1 MGKLFKAFVGFG
13 ILCIVVIYII
23 FGPYMLVR
31 SINDVIQYH
40 QDKDCVIELPAV
52 VTDIDDSVGSEG
64 GTDYHIYVTYN
75 YDGETYNDVH
85 WRQTGYEDDFPV
97 GSTVTVKIS
106 ENKIQDCNK
115 ELQALFETQ
124 VEINANKL
132 PIEIFDSIEMT
143 PVQAMNLE
151 PVVDFE

>member
-85 WRQTGYEDDFPV
+85 WRQTGYEDDFPI

-106 ENKIQDCNK
+106 ENHPDEIFQN
-115 ELQALFETQ
+115 ALFNYIGLFFPLVFT
-124 VEINANKL
+124 VFG
-132 PIEIFDSIEMT
+132 IFAAVATYLSIYN
-143 PVQAMNLE
+143 P
-151 PVVDFE
+151 DFGKKKE

>member
-52 VTDIDDSVGSEG
+52 VTDIDDSVGSEEENVIFG
-64 GTDYHIYVTYN
+64 GRLGLYKYMDMHHVVAEALKMTN
-75 YDGETYNDVH
+75 
-85 WRQTGYEDDFPV
+85 
-97 GSTVTVKIS
+97 
-106 ENKIQDCNK
+106 
-115 ELQALFETQ
+115 ELL
-124 VEINANKL
+124 
-132 PIEIFDSIEMT
+132 
-143 PVQAMNLE
+143 
-151 PVVDFE
+151 

>member
-1 MGKLFKAFVGFG
+1 MGKLFKAFVGLG

-23 FGPYMLVR
+23 FGPYLLVR

-52 VTDIDDSVGSEG
+52 VTDIEDSVGSEG

-75 YDGETYNDVH
+75 YNGETYNNVH
-85 WRQTGYEDDFPV
+85 WRQTGYENDFPV

-106 ENKIQDCNK
+106 ENH
-115 ELQALFETQ
+115 
-124 VEINANKL
+124 
-132 PIEIFDSIEMT
+132 PYEIFHNAIFNYIGLFFPLVFTVFGIFAAVATYLSIYN
-143 PVQAMNLE
+143 P
-151 PVVDFE
+151 DFGKKIE

>member
-52 VTDIDDSVGSEG
+52 VTDIDDSVGREG

-85 WRQTGYEDDFPV
+85 WRQTGYEDDFPI

-106 ENKIQDCNK
+106 ENHPDEIFQN
-115 ELQALFETQ
+115 ALFNYIGLFFPLVFT
-124 VEINANKL
+124 VFG
-132 PIEIFDSIEMT
+132 IFAAVATYLSIYN
-143 PVQAMNLE
+143 P
-151 PVVDFE
+151 DFGKKKE

>member
-1 MGKLFKAFVGFG
+1 MGKLFKAFVGLG

-23 FGPYMLVR
+23 FGPYLLVR

-52 VTDIDDSVGSEG
+52 VTDIEDSVGSEG

-75 YDGETYNDVH
+75 YDGETYNNVH
-85 WRQTGYEDDFPV
+85 WRQTGYENDFPV

-106 ENKIQDCNK
+106 ENHPD
-115 ELQALFETQ
+115 
-124 VEINANKL
+124 
-132 PIEIFDSIEMT
+132 EIFHNAIFNYIGLFFPLVFT
-143 PVQAMNLE
+143 VFGIFAA
-151 PVVDFE
+151 VVTYLSMYNPDFGNKKE